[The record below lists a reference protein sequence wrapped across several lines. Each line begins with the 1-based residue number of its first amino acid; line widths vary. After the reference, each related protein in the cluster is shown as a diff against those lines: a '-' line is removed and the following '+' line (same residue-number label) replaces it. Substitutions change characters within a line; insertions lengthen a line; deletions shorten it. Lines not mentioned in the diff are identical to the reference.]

1 MAHSLS
7 SALSV
12 MFGEGLDSLQATFKV
27 FHGAGTALRKLL
39 ESPCLNPDHEFKT
52 ESGTTSLRAL
62 VKERDRLETAEI
74 VEENSVVTDE
84 VCKLRITEFMDFALK
99 FMVATE
105 IFEHDQ
111 NAPVG
116 FEKEGMKL
124 FHGADN
130 LRQIANAYET
140 GRQTGLREAKSR
152 KPREPVQ
159 PKRLT
164 CEHRGRG

>member
-1 MAHSLS
+1 MAHSLA
-7 SALSV
+7 SALSE
-12 MFGEGLDSLQATFKV
+12 MFGEGLDSLHVTWHLFDD
-27 FHGAGTALRKLL
+27 AGTALRKLL
-39 ESPCLNPDHEFKT
+39 ESPRPDHEFKT
-52 ESGTTSLRAL
+52 LSGTTSLRAL
-62 VKERDRLETAEI
+62 AKERDRLETAMAEI
-74 VEENSVVTDE
+74 VEENSVVTDD
-84 VCKLRITEFMDFALK
+84 VCQSRITEFMDFAIK
-99 FMVATE
+99 FMTATE

-130 LRQIANAYET
+130 LRQIAVAYEA

-152 KPREPVQ
+152 KPRDPVQ
-159 PKRLT
+159 PKRPT